1 MQSNRKVRKNKSEHE
16 HKAAWGGK
24 ESGSK
29 TSKDQSFGFR
39 FRAVAEE
46 RALFRFRFKRC
57 YCGIELPVKT
67 ALGAAPPNKNKT
79 H

>member
-24 ESGSK
+24 SGSGSK
-29 TSKDQSFGFR
+29 TSEDRSFGFR
-39 FRAVAEE
+39 FRAAEE
-46 RALFRFRFKRC
+46 QPTIALFRIKKV
-57 YCGIELPVKT
+57 LLWNLT
-67 ALGAAPPNKNKT
+67 A

>member
-24 ESGSK
+24 SGSGSK
-29 TSKDQSFGFR
+29 TSKDRSFGFR
-39 FRAVAEE
+39 FRAAEE
-46 RALFRFRFKRC
+46 QPTIALFRIKKV
-57 YCGIELPVKT
+57 LLWNLT
-67 ALGAAPPNKNKT
+67 A